1 MYKLKIIIS
10 ISIFSS
16 LLIGTSVIKNQTRD
30 IEKKI
35 HNLSKYI
42 YSKKKDFKESQLDFF
57 YLSSPLIVEQKIRH
71 IDINKYIPMDR
82 SNIFSNLESF
92 NELKKKYVNH
102 EKKYKK
108 KKKKKTFQHKS
119 NKLLF

>member
-92 NELKKKYVNH
+92 NELKNKYVNH
-102 EKKYKK
+102 EKKYK
-108 KKKKKTFQHKS
+108 
-119 NKLLF
+119 